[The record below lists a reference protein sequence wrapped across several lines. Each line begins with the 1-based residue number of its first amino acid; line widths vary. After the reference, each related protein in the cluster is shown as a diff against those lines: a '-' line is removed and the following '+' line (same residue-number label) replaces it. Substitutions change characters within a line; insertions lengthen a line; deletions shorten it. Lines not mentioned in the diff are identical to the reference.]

1 MGRGMS
7 DTESELQR
15 IWLEQLLAEHE
26 QICLLHGLHL
36 STPVFEISD
45 DMNLAGAWTGGFAGL
60 KMAGWLIR
68 NHGWDVVLEVLRHE
82 MAHQYVHEVMGR
94 GHERDHGP
102 AFQEA
107 CQHLGVHP
115 LFCRA
120 SGSLPHLLQGERDRR
135 RVLPAKVEKLLA
147 LAQSS
152 NEHEAALAM
161 EKANGLL
168 RKYNISRIEGQALS
182 RYDYLIINE
191 GKKRISAVQRGIA
204 ALLKDFFYVKVIVCR
219 QFDAASGQTFRVVEL
234 IGAEENLA
242 VAEHVYSFLRERLTA
257 LWQTYRC
264 HNAAPA
270 RQRRSYQLGVLSG
283 VRKRLARRAVAPPPE
298 PQSAALAASSCAL
311 VCSMDKGLVSYYRQ
325 RHPRVSRRCHR
336 GPGLHGGSFL
346 AGREEGGKLLIH
358 RAVVSRS
365 RPRGRLLSS

>member
-1 MGRGMS
+1 MSGR
-7 DTESELQR
+7 ESELQR
-15 IWLEQLLAEHE
+15 VWLEQLLAEHQ
-26 QICLLHGLHL
+26 QISLLHGLRL
-36 STPVFEISD
+36 SAPVFEISD

-94 GHERDHGP
+94 GHEKSHGA

-107 CQHLGVHP
+107 CQRLGVHP

-120 SGSLPHLLQGERDRR
+120 GGSLPHLLQGERGRG

-168 RKYNISRIEGQALS
+168 RRYNISRIEEKVIS

-219 QFDAASGQTFRVVEL
+219 QFDAASGQTFRVLEL

-242 VAEHVYSFLRERLTA
+242 VAEHVYSFLRQRLTV

-264 HNAAPA
+264 RRAAPA

-283 VRKRLARRAVAPPPE
+283 VRKRLLRRAVASSPE
-298 PQSAALAASSCAL
+298 SASAPLATTTCAL
-311 VCSMDKGLVSYYRQ
+311 VCSRDKGLMSYYRQ
-325 RHPRVSRRCHR
+325 RHPRLSRRCHR

-365 RPRGRLLSS
+365 RQRGRLLSS